1 MPCANKGEERTP
13 DVATTIMMTKQEEA
27 MRGVAA
33 IGIAVKEDLDTC
45 NDGIGESII
54 FFSPKRSE
62 SDLERCFQI
71 HGHSGQYNKWN

>member
-54 FFSPKRSE
+54 FFFPKRSE
-62 SDLERCFQI
+62 
-71 HGHSGQYNKWN
+71 K

>member
-1 MPCANKGEERTP
+1 
-13 DVATTIMMTKQEEA
+13 